1 MTTTSATKRHPLTLA
16 IRNARIVDGTG
27 TPARNGDV
35 AVAGDRIVAAG
46 SFEGRAVRE
55 IDAQGRVVAPGFIDI
70 HTHYDPQLCW
80 DRLAT
85 PTPEHGVTSL
95 IMGNCSVTLAPVR
108 PEHRGRIIKLF
119 GSVEDMEGSLL
130 ENTVPF
136 SWESFGEYLEY
147 LRVGLGPNVGV
158 FVGHAPLRMYVMGD
172 AAQQRSATDAEIAA
186 LCEHLRSALGAGAF
200 GLSFSCAHLDEHGQP
215 LPCAYADR
223 REMLALL
230 QAIAAEGRGVV
241 QAVVPS
247 FKGPEFALNYIDQFG
262 ALALETGVMC
272 TLSPLLY
279 SPLVGDLWERMLA
292 RFEHWRARG
301 ARLYSQAQTRPLD
314 MTVQLSKGSA
324 VLGKA
329 ATWRQIMDLPV
340 SQRLEQ
346 LSDPAVRQLLRPE
359 TEHNAWIA
367 AFTVRNVRSDAN
379 TRYLGRRLRDVADE
393 EDKPLLDV
401 LADIALADGLE
412 TEFAVSGLVHADP
425 AIVGKLLDHPAVHI
439 GSGDAG
445 AHINQFSGAGDTC
458 YLFEKFVR
466 QERMMSVERA
476 VQRLTSDIARVWRI
490 EDRGEIALGKL
501 ADLVVF
507 DPNTISR
514 GEEIWVDDVPGNNGR
529 YVRRPTGVE
538 QVIVNGQVLV
548 DSGRYTESRPGRII

>member
-1 MTTTSATKRHPLTLA
+1 MTGVTQHHPLTLA

-27 TPARNGDV
+27 APARSGDV
-35 AVAGDRIVAAG
+35 AVADDRIVATG
-46 SFEGRAVRE
+46 RFEGRAARE
-55 IDAQGRVVAPGFIDI
+55 IDARGRIVAPGFIDI

-95 IMGNCSVTLAPVR
+95 VMGNCSVTLAPVR

-119 GSVEDMEGSLL
+119 GSVEDIEGSLL
-130 ENTVPF
+130 ESTVPF
-136 SWESFGEYLEY
+136 SWETFGEYLDY
-147 LRVGLGPNVGV
+147 LSAGLGPNVGV
-158 FVGHAPLRMYVMGD
+158 FVGHAPLRMYVMGN
-172 AAQQRSATDAEIAA
+172 AAQQRVATEAEIAT
-186 LCEHLRSALGAGAF
+186 LCEHLRSALSAGAI

-215 LPCAYADR
+215 LPCAYAHR
-223 REMLALL
+223 REMRALL

-247 FKGPEFALNYIDQFG
+247 FKGPQFALDYIDQFG

-279 SPLVGDLWERMLA
+279 SPFVGDLWERMLS
-292 RFEHWRARG
+292 RFEHWQARG

-324 VLGKA
+324 VLGKTA
-329 ATWRQIMDLPV
+329 NWRQVMDLPV
-340 SQRLEQ
+340 SQRVEQ
-346 LSDPAVRQLLRPE
+346 LSDPAVRKLLRPE

-367 AFTVRNVRSDAN
+367 AFTVRHAHSDAN
-379 TRYLGRRLRDVADE
+379 ARYLGRRLRDVADE
-393 EDKPLLDV
+393 EARPLFDV

-425 AIVGKLLDHPAVHI
+425 VIVGKLLDHPAVHI

-445 AHINQFSGAGDTC
+445 AHINQFSGAGDTS

-476 VQRLTSDIARVWRI
+476 VQRLTSDLARAWRI
-490 EDRGEIALGKL
+490 EDRGEIAPGKF
-501 ADLVVF
+501 ADLVIF
-507 DPNTISR
+507 DPDTISR
-514 GEEIWVDDVPGNNGR
+514 GEEAWVGDVPGNNGR
-529 YVRRPTGVE
+529 YVRRPQGVE
-538 QVIVNGQVLV
+538 QVIVNGSVLV
-548 DSGRYTESRPGRII
+548 DRGSYTDARPGRII